1 MSNFKWQY
9 HQNTAQPSSKT
20 ELEHKL
26 SRSQIYPIPHPIRD
40 LWNPQTCPLHL
51 LPYLAW
57 ARSVDYWSD
66 EWPEQVKR
74 DVVAAA
80 YYNHKHK
87 GTISA
92 LERVA
97 SIFGLKIKITEWW
110 QANPQGVPGTFGIT
124 VLSENAVIGE
134 VEFKELVRL
143 FSETKPVSRHIS
155 VLTVGVITRGR
166 LNTSAATLRAD
177 TVTIYPYIKPII
189 SMPPAGQ
196 VSAAA
201 QRVEIITINPKV

>member
-1 MSNFKWQY
+1 M
-9 HQNTAQPSSKT
+9 
-20 ELEHKL
+20 
-26 SRSQIYPIPHPIRD
+26 
-40 LWNPQTCPLHL
+40 
-51 LPYLAW
+51 
-57 ARSVDYWSD
+57 DYWSD

-74 DVVAAA
+74 DVVSAA

-110 QANPQGVPGTFGIT
+110 QANPQGVPGTFGIA
-124 VLSENAVIGE
+124 VLSESAVIGE

-155 VLTVGVITRGR
+155 GLTVGVITRGR
-166 LNTSAATLRAD
+166 LNAAAATLRAD

>member
-57 ARSVDYWSD
+57 
-66 EWPEQVKR
+66 KR

-155 VLTVGVITRGR
+155 GLTVGVITRGR